1 MKKKKKNENLPN
13 PPSGKE
19 PSPLSQLAQ
28 DFAKMDEEDPL
39 CAKKNDGT
47 D

>member
-1 MKKKKKNENLPN
+1 MKKKKN
-13 PPSGKE
+13 PEKE
-19 PSPLSQLAQ
+19 AEAKASESPSPLAQLAQ
-28 DFAKMDEEDPL
+28 DFKTLDEEDPL